1 MKNVCACARKPRYE
15 TRAQTR
21 AYLKLTKEGVKK
33 NKVLILIFEKKKRI
47 PKNGVGIEI
56 VKNWVQ
62 FPHSAILL
70 LNKSVVPMAIYCFCR
85 FLYPRT
91 ECIM

>member
-62 FPHSAILL
+62 FPHSPILL

-91 ECIM
+91 KCIM